1 MKLQWQAIPSS
12 DKKVLAKF
20 HTIKHLFLHHRVLA
34 KCLNPQPLR
43 PPGFAISKM
52 NCNILPIPESFSS
65 QIKVLLLHPKNPAQN
80 SKPINPKPTTHK
92 PNSHKP

>member
-1 MKLQWQAIPSS
+1 MTMELKCFYEPAMGRQFLQAI
-12 DKKVLAKF
+12 KKVLAKF

-34 KCLNPQPLR
+34 KCLNPKPLR

-65 QIKVLLLHPKNPAQN
+65 QIKVLLL
-80 SKPINPKPTTHK
+80 NPKTLPKTQS
-92 PNSHKP
+92 P